1 MLPLV
6 VQSAASTL
14 NGAGDASMECSILGG
29 FSTLSIPS
37 FSSMGSG
44 ESSSPVC
51 RVFRGQV
58 TPFIPLIQLTS
69 ILQLG

>member
-1 MLPLV
+1 
-6 VQSAASTL
+6 
-14 NGAGDASMECSILGG
+14 MECSIRGG

-58 TPFIPLIQLTS
+58 TPFIPLIQLIS
-69 ILQLG
+69 ILQLR